1 MTKSKKLTRPEAANT
16 AGRKGGRPSALT
28 STVIAKLE
36 DAFVCGATCQEACV
50 YAGIHPSS
58 LYRYLE
64 KNPEF
69 RERINGLKG
78 MLTLRAKMVIFESL
92 KAGCLE
98 TSWKVLER
106 GRVEGYQKV

>member
-1 MTKSKKLTRPEAANT
+1 MSAAKKTPKQKSENQ
-16 AGRKGGRPSALT
+16 RKGGRPSALT
-28 STVIAKLE
+28 PVVIAKLE
-36 DAFVCGATCQEACV
+36 DAFVCGATHQEACA

-58 LYRYLE
+58 LYRHME

-69 RERINGLKG
+69 RERISGLKG
-78 MLTLRAKMVIFESL
+78 MLTLRAKMVIFEAL
-92 KAGCLE
+92 EAGCLE

>member
-1 MTKSKKLTRPEAANT
+1 MNQSKKLIKPEVART
-16 AGRKGGRPSALT
+16 SGKKMGRPSALT
-28 STVIAKLE
+28 ATVIAKLE
-36 DAFVCGATCQEACV
+36 EALVCGATYQEACV

-58 LYRYLE
+58 LYRHLE

-106 GRVEGYQKV
+106 GRVEGYQ